1 MNEAVKATNVQD
13 AQPIIEIENL
23 SISFFTR
30 KGEIPAV
37 MDFSCKVMPGEAMGI
52 VGESGCGKSTVSL
65 GIMRDLS
72 NIGKIVGGKIKFH
85 GRDMG
90 EMSEEEL
97 RSIRGNKISM
107 IYQEPMASLNPAM
120 KIGQQL
126 MEVPILHDKVS
137 RQEAYDRALEMVRAV
152 KLPDPERIM
161 RSYPHQLSGGQQQ
174 RIVIAMAL
182 LSKPSLLLLDEPT
195 TALDVTVEAG
205 IVELV
210 KGLGKEFGT
219 SMIFVSHNLGLIL
232 ETCDKITVMYSG
244 EAVETG
250 RIEDVFDRMRHP
262 YTQGLFRSIPLPGA
276 DKNERPLVAIPG
288 QLPLP
293 QERPKGCN
301 FGPRCHHFVEGVCN
315 AAEIP
320 MIPVEGHEGHFSRC
334 VRFNEIDWAALP
346 PDAKKGSEPVKPGQ
360 PVLKINDLK
369 KYYHIGAGGVFG
381 GGAGRTVKANET
393 ISFEA
398 RESETV
404 AIVGES
410 GCGKSTLAKVLLGL
424 ETASSGEVLLGNK
437 PIQNTPIEKRDV
449 DTVSAIQMVFQ
460 NPFDT
465 LNPSHTVG
473 SQIIRTLE
481 KFGVGKTVAERRQRM
496 LELLDLVKLPRQFAD
511 RKPRQLSGGQKQ
523 RIGVARA
530 FAGAAKVV
538 VADEPVSA
546 LDVSVQ
552 AAVTELLMDIQRKN
566 KTTMLFISHDLSVV
580 RYIADRVVVMYL
592 GHIVEQGTT
601 DQIFQPPYHPY
612 TEALLSAI
620 PIADTSVVKK
630 HIVLEGDIPSAMNP
644 PPGCPFQTRC
654 RWKKFVPGNKCE
666 TQLPPLRDLGG
677 GHKSL
682 CWLDDEQLA
691 TMEPV
696 IRFDNNEASEP
707 HDPEPVDPPHGVG
720 PGYAGE
726 PPKRPHG
733 KRGDAGAGEIGA
745 EAEEN
750 EARAR
755 SRREESRDKEGG
767 QQADRSHGDRSTLE
781 PFKPR
786 EVGDGREAVDPDVRP
801 GTTDRG
807 PDKK

>member
-1 MNEAVKATNVQD
+1 MNEAVRTTAD
-13 AQPIIEIENL
+13 PILQIENL
-23 SISFFTR
+23 SVSFFTR
-30 KGEIPAV
+30 RGEIPAV

-65 GIMRDLS
+65 GIMRDMG
-72 NIGKIVGGKIKFH
+72 NRGKIVGGRIVFKGK
-85 GRDMG
+85 DMG
-90 EMSEEEL
+90 DMSEAEL
-97 RSIRGNKISM
+97 RSIRGNEIAM

-120 KIGQQL
+120 KVGQQL

-137 RQEAYDRALEMVRAV
+137 KEEAWNRALEMVKAV
-152 KLPDPERIM
+152 RLPDPERMM

-182 LSKPSLLLLDEPT
+182 LSKPALLLLDEPT

-210 KGLGKEFGT
+210 KGLGKQFGT

-232 ETCDKITVMYSG
+232 ETCDRITVMYSG

-250 RIEDVFDRMRHP
+250 TVKDVFDRMRHP

-276 DKNERPLVAIPG
+276 DKNSRPLVAIPG

-293 QERPKGCN
+293 HERPKGCN
-301 FGPRCHHFVEGVCN
+301 FGPRCQHFVEGLCN
-315 AAEIP
+315 ADEIP
-320 MIPVEGHEGHFSRC
+320 MIAVEGHENHFSRC

-346 PDAKKGSEPVKPGQ
+346 PGAKKKNEPVKPGA
-360 PVLKINDLK
+360 PVLKIDDLR
-369 KYYHIGAGGVFG
+369 KYYRVAANAIFG
-381 GGAGRTVKANET
+381 GGEGRVVKANES

-424 ETASSGEVLLGNK
+424 ETASAGRVTLGNTD
-437 PIQNTPIEKRDV
+437 IQSTGIEQRAV
-449 DTVSAIQMVFQ
+449 DTISSIQMVFQ

-465 LNPSHTVG
+465 LNPSHSVG

-481 KFGVGKTVAERRQRM
+481 KFKIGKTAADRQKRM
-496 LELLDLVKLPRQFAD
+496 FELLDLVKLPRAFAE
-511 RKPRQLSGGQKQ
+511 RMPRQLSGGQKQ

-530 FAGAAKVV
+530 FAGNAKVV

-552 AAVTELLMDIQRKN
+552 AAVTELLMDIQRQN

-601 DQIFQPPYHPY
+601 DQIFSPPYHPY

-654 RWKKFVPGNKCE
+654 RYKSLVPGNLCE
-666 TQLPPLRDLGG
+666 TQLPPFKDLGN
-677 GHKSL
+677 GHRSL
-682 CWLDDEQLA
+682 CWLGEDVLA
-691 TMEPV
+691 RMEPV
-696 IRFDNNEASEP
+696 ISFARPGGAAP
-707 HDPEPVDPPHGVG
+707 HDPEPSD
-720 PGYAGE
+720 A
-726 PPKRPHG
+726 PHG
-733 KRGDAGAGEIGA
+733 KGPGFAAPPPDRAGPKVAAVEASEAAARDEEAAAAEQVRDEAERDDMSDTGGLERGDAPSDVAPA
-745 EAEEN
+745 
-750 EARAR
+750 
-755 SRREESRDKEGG
+755 SPL
-767 QQADRSHGDRSTLE
+767 Q
-781 PFKPR
+781 
-786 EVGDGREAVDPDVRP
+786 VGDGRQADDADGRADDGAPRKP
-801 GTTDRG
+801 GE
-807 PDKK
+807 PL